1 MQDKAM
7 DGMIVM
13 YVQLLNLCIEVIH
26 PLGENGPM
34 GAVTLM
40 RTQVVVT
47 SVWFCVSN
55 ILEKKIKTP
64 NGICFHIMLFS
75 MY

>member
-26 PLGENGPM
+26 PVGENDPM
-34 GAVTLM
+34 GVVTLM
-40 RTQVVVT
+40 RTQVVVI

-55 ILEKKIKTP
+55 ILGKKIKTP
-64 NGICFHIMLFS
+64 NGIAFT
-75 MY
+75 